1 MSPSVEGRVG
11 KGQVVDWLVVDAGSV
26 VTHVFTEQGREEYNL
41 EGLWK
46 DKGGEGDGE
55 EGDDSGGSNI
65 TRLKSSSSTSGRS
78 SSSTSSSRQTL
89 NTIKV

>member
-46 DKGGEGDGE
+46 GKGGEGDGD

-65 TRLKSSSSTSGRS
+65 TRLKSSSSTSGIS
-78 SSSTSSSRQTL
+78 NSSRQTL